1 MDIQKQ
7 RITHGIDTWGAGLS
21 ASAVLFAPGSAAQLD
36 HPVDAAAGIADCL
49 VGETDFFTSDAAD
62 SHQNIGEC
70 RHFHIVA
77 DTFPGKQVEPLFR
90 TGKLKM

>member
-7 RITHGIDTWGAGLS
+7 RITRGIDTWGAGLS

-36 HPVDAAAGIADCL
+36 HPVDTAAGVADRL
-49 VGETDFFTSDAAD
+49 VGKVDFFSPDSAD

>member
-1 MDIQKQ
+1 M
-7 RITHGIDTWGAGLS
+7 S
-21 ASAVLFAPGSAAQLD
+21 VSAVLLTPGSAAQLD
-36 HPVDAAAGIADCL
+36 HPVNAPAGVSDRL
-49 VGETDFFTSDAAD
+49 VGKEDFFSSDSAD